1 MKKRVPLFIAFLLVS
16 ITTSAQTM
24 TLRAA
29 INKAG
34 LQRALSQRMAK
45 DYLLIGAGIRIEEA
59 KADMDEVTSIFNEN
73 LHDLTLFAKAQDLK
87 DALRMEESIW
97 AKFRQVVTD
106 TPDISQ
112 ATTIIKNA
120 NDLLTISEIVVQK
133 LQANNNNKG
142 AKLTNE
148 CGRQR
153 MYLQRMAML
162 YTAKYWEVPY
172 TNLNKELS
180 ESIEGF
186 ESGINNLLVTSE
198 NTVEIKELLKFQK
211 SEWDFLK
218 KSFDNLN
225 NLKPASIY
233 SSTAL
238 MAKDFNKIT
247 TLYEGVAIN

>member
-1 MKKRVPLFIAFLLVS
+1 MKKRVCLFIAFLLVS
-16 ITTSAQTM
+16 MTTSAQTI

-59 KADMDEVTSIFNEN
+59 KADMDEVTSVFNEN

-97 AKFRQVVTD
+97 AKFRQIVTD

-133 LQANNNNKG
+133 LQVNNKG

-153 MYLQRMAML
+153 MYLQRIAML

-172 TNLNKELS
+172 TNLNKDLS
-180 ESIEGF
+180 DSIEGF
-186 ESGINNLLVTSE
+186 ESGINTLLATSE

-218 KSFDNLN
+218 KSFDDLN
-225 NLKPASIY
+225 NLKPASVF

-247 TLYEGVAIN
+247 TLYETVAIN

>member
-1 MKKRVPLFIAFLLVS
+1 MKKRVPLFIVFLLVS
-16 ITTSAQTM
+16 MTASAQTM

-59 KADMDEVTSIFNEN
+59 KADIDEVTSIFNEN

-112 ATTIIKNA
+112 ATTIIKNS

-133 LQANNNNKG
+133 LQANNNKG
-142 AKLTNE
+142 AKLINE

-153 MYLQRMAML
+153 MYLQRIAML

-172 TNLNKELS
+172 TNTNKELS
-180 ESIEGF
+180 ESIESF
-186 ESGINNLLVTSE
+186 ENGINILLTTSE
-198 NTVEIKELLKFQK
+198 NTTEIKELLKFQK

-218 KSFDNLN
+218 KSFDDLN
-225 NLKPASIY
+225 NLKPASVF

-247 TLYEGVAIN
+247 ALYEGVSIN